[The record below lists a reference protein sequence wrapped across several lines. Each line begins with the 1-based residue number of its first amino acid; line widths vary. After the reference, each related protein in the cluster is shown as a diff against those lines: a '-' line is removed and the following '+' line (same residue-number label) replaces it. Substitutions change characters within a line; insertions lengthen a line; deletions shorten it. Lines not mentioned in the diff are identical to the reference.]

1 MDRWAIALKNAP
13 LLLRGIHEYNIA
25 SRFGPLPAREWLFP
39 VTYRCDARC
48 VMCNIWQSDKSAE
61 LSLEQW
67 SEILNDR
74 LFAGIESVSLTGGE
88 PTLRRDLPQLTELLV
103 AKLPALRRLTLT
115 TNALRTERVIEHCQH
130 LLDLSS
136 ARGIHFFVGVS
147 LDGVGQLHD
156 EMRSIAGAF
165 DNVVSTLDQLRDLQP
180 YGLRLGVN
188 CTLTSRNLHD
198 ARNLREWCAERGLV
212 VNFII
217 ASFAESFYENVDAQ
231 DDLAFSPAQR
241 ELLLAFLHELAAE
254 RTVTDL
260 AAYFYTDAARM
271 IRHGAA
277 RSTPCVFQK
286 DGILLDA
293 RGDLH
298 YCMYS
303 RRLGNVGEDG
313 GQDTYCAPANLAHR
327 EEIIAQKCPTCT
339 ITCFLELAL
348 AKDAFKYV
356 RFLLGGRR

>member
-1 MDRWAIALKNAP
+1 MNRWALALKNAP
-13 LLLRGIHEYNIA
+13 LLLRGIHEYNVA

-48 VMCNIWQSDKSAE
+48 VMCNIWQSPKSAE

-67 SEILNDR
+67 SEILDDR

-103 AKLPALRRLTLT
+103 GKLPALRRLTLT
-115 TNALRTERVIEHCQH
+115 TNALRTERVIQHCQR
-130 LLDLSS
+130 LLDLTS
-136 ARGIHFFVGVS
+136 AHGIHFFVGVS
-147 LDGVGQLHD
+147 LDGIGRLHD
-156 EMRSIAGAF
+156 EMRNIAGAF
-165 DNVVSTLDQLRDLQP
+165 DSVVSTLDRLQDLQP

-188 CTLTSRNLHD
+188 CTLTGRNLHD

-217 ASFAESFYENVDAQ
+217 ASFAESFYDNVDAQ

-241 ELLLAFLHELAAE
+241 ELLLAFLHELVAQ
-254 RTVTDL
+254 RTATDL
-260 AAYFYTDAARM
+260 AAYFYADAARM
-271 IRHGAA
+271 IKHGAA

-286 DGILLDA
+286 DGILLDS
-293 RGDLH
+293 RGDMH

-303 RRLGNVGEDG
+303 RKLGNLSQDG
-313 GQDTYCAPANLAHR
+313 GQDIYFAPANLAHR
-327 EEIIAQKCPTCT
+327 EEIIANRCSTCT

-348 AKDAFKYV
+348 AKDASKYV
-356 RFLLGGRR
+356 RFLLGGGR

>member
-1 MDRWAIALKNAP
+1 MNRWAIALKNAP
-13 LLLRGIHEYNIA
+13 LLLRGIHEYNVA

-48 VMCNIWQSDKSAE
+48 VMCNIWQSAKSAE

-67 SEILNDR
+67 SQILDDR

-88 PTLRRDLPQLTELLV
+88 PTLRGDLPQLTELLV
-103 AKLPALRRLTLT
+103 ARLPALRRLTLT
-115 TNALRTERVIEHCQH
+115 TNGLRTERVIEHCQH

-147 LDGVGQLHD
+147 LDGTGQLHD
-156 EMRSIAGAF
+156 EMRNIAGAF

-198 ARNLREWCAERGLV
+198 AHNLRGWCAERGLV

-217 ASFAESFYENVDAQ
+217 ASFAESFYDNVDAQ
-231 DDLAFSPAQR
+231 DDLAFAPPQR
-241 ELLLAFLHELAAE
+241 ELLLTFLDELAAQ

-260 AAYFYTDAARM
+260 AAYFYNDAARM
-271 IRHGAA
+271 IEHGAA

-286 DGILLDA
+286 DGILLDS
-293 RGDLH
+293 RGDLQ

-303 RRLGNVGEDG
+303 RRLGNLSQHS
-313 GQDTYCAPANLAHR
+313 GQGIYFAPANLAHR
-327 EEIIAQKCPTCT
+327 EEIIATRCPTCT

-348 AKDAFKYV
+348 AKDAFKYA
-356 RFLLGGRR
+356 RFLVGGRR